1 MTIASNWNFHIE
13 TVKRDAKKVYENT
26 TYDSLLYVARRLFG
40 DNCVFYNENKIFI
53 KDYIT
58 LEISL
63 SWNEPKIY
71 VYQYWDFNMLSGKD
85 RPVNA
90 NDLNYE
96 LRDMNSTFRLFGL
109 EQMVEYLQLKEIENR
124 WIRNHER

>member
-1 MTIASNWNFHIE
+1 MKIDYYWDFNLE

-26 TYDSLLYVARRLFG
+26 TYDSLLHVAKILFG
-40 DNCVFYNENKIFI
+40 DRCVSHNENKIFI

-71 VYQYWDFNMLSGKD
+71 VYQYWDFNMMSGKD
-85 RPVNA
+85 RPANA

-96 LRDMNSTFRLFGL
+96 LRDMNSTFRLFGI
-109 EQMVEYLQLKEIENR
+109 EQMVEYLQLKELENR
-124 WIRNHER
+124 WIRNNEG